1 MAATKTATQVVVPGK
16 VWKETSA
23 QLDEPKQIVGSN
35 VGYGIAVVGTGTEG
49 EAQVRD
55 DGDQLG
61 NGATTSANK
70 FIGITLIQREPLDTN
85 LEIDGYSQ
93 DTISAPVGQGQTEF
107 VKEYQPV
114 TVGRK
119 GFFGVKTEAILAV
132 DGAVYMRIN
141 VADAATTENG
151 LVLGG
156 ITSVND
162 ANTEL
167 IPNAIVRIGAA
178 AFGDAVIEIW

>member
-1 MAATKTATQVVVPGK
+1 MAATKSTQAQAEPGAI
-16 VWKETSA
+16 WKATSA
-23 QLDEPKQIVGSN
+23 QLDEAKQIIGSN
-35 VGYGIAVVGTGTEG
+35 VGYGLAVVGTGVEG

-61 NGATTSANK
+61 NGATTTANK
-70 FIGITLIQREPLDTN
+70 FIGITLIQRKPLDPN
-85 LEIDGYSQ
+85 AEIDGFSA
-93 DTISAPVGQGQTEF
+93 DTIDSPVGQGQASF
-107 VKEYQPV
+107 IKENQAA

-119 GFFGVKTEAILAV
+119 GFFGVKAEAILAV
-132 DGAVYMRIN
+132 GDPVYMRIN

-156 ITSVND
+156 ITSVDD

-167 IPNAIVRIGAA
+167 IPNAIVRLGAA
-178 AFGDAVIEIW
+178 AFSNAVIEIW